1 VEGGKIMNKRELKVL
16 KNIKN
21 DLEFFMELPKEIN
34 GREDYVKYSLDKVIR
49 LIEEKMEVK

>member
-1 VEGGKIMNKRELKVL
+1 
-16 KNIKN
+16 
-21 DLEFFMELPKEIN
+21 MELPKEIN

>member
-1 VEGGKIMNKRELKVL
+1 MNKRELKVL

-49 LIEEKMEVK
+49 LIEDKMEVK